1 MSTEPSPEPSREA
14 AFFTTIRSWRI
25 VRSDQRVAG
34 GVLGGV
40 GARIGMAPAPARIVF
55 VVIAIISFG
64 LAAVAY
70 AAAWALLPDAEGRI
84 IIQDFGRGR
93 PNVGALVAIA
103 ILTIVGFGSIGHL
116 GLGDAFRWG
125 GNNFGWFA
133 YAPSSG
139 MTGMGGTLNGFGHV
153 FVLLAAVLIPLVILC
168 GIVALIVWAVRSS
181 KTTDRAAEGFARL
194 PDGSIPDAPTAPS
207 AVADDVTMAAPVAT
221 ATLIAEPPAASA
233 EPPIAAPTF
242 YSAPPTPPRPRVPGP
257 GKMGYLMALAWIPIT
272 AAITLYL
279 STTNQLAVFAGVV
292 AGVIY
297 VAGLGLILIIT
308 ALRGRKL
315 GFLGFVSV
323 MALIP
328 VAIAIG
334 TAPQLREHYASG
346 DWRDWVNEQVDPH
359 VSYSAAPDV
368 SVAPS
373 APFDLASKFYDYATV
388 AIDGTCSATDG
399 PLTPDYTGTV
409 ALSTVPAPQTITV
422 TSPQTLLV
430 IPTGTSVQVVS
441 TATADMPVGIDVNW
455 LSRDVTC
462 NLNYETTTG
471 VQLSNPEAPMLT
483 VRLDDASQNGAM
495 SLYIQEK

>member
-153 FVLLAAVLIPLVILC
+153 LVLLAAVLIPLVILC

-279 STTNQLAVFAGVV
+279 STTNQLAVFA
-292 AGVIY
+292 
-297 VAGLGLILIIT
+297 
-308 ALRGRKL
+308 
-315 GFLGFVSV
+315 FVSV